1 MMNRNGV
8 PTGGRIRQGLL
19 IGLAIASVV
28 TMVQC
33 SSGDGDGGGTTT
45 APPTGRSYSQFAYT
59 ANFESGNVS
68 MFGVDSTGALV
79 SLGAPL
85 PAGRL
90 PHTINVDPRGR
101 FAYASNHEENFL
113 SGYRINSRTG
123 ILTPIPGP
131 LTIGDSVHASVFDRT
146 GRFLYVINGLPGG
159 ATPDSVITA
168 YTVNA
173 NGTLTAIG
181 APLSAGT
188 HAHNLTVDPGNTFV
202 YVASDTSNNIFVYA
216 IDPATGA
223 LTAVGAPVAGF
234 DRPAAVAVHPLGRFA
249 YVVNEGDIV
258 QIFDIDQATGALTPN
273 ALGATIGT
281 NGTRPHSIAIDTTGS
296 FLYVGNIDSNNIS
309 GYQIVQATGEL
320 VPLPGSPFPT
330 GLQPNDLTM
339 HPGGG
344 FVYVA
349 NYASDNIS
357 RLAIDSATGDLTP
370 SGTFPD
376 PTVVD
381 LDGPSGLGI
390 TNF

>member
-1 MMNRNGV
+1 MNRNGV
-8 PTGGRIRQGLL
+8 STGGRFRQGLL

-33 SSGDGDGGGTTT
+33 SSDDGGSTTT

-85 PAGRL
+85 PAGQH

-101 FAYASNHEENFL
+101 FAYVSNHEENFL

-159 ATPDSVITA
+159 ATPDSVISA

-173 NGTLTAIG
+173 NGTLTTIG
-181 APLSAGT
+181 APLAAGM

-216 IDPATGA
+216 IDSTTGA

-258 QIFDIDQATGALTPN
+258 QIFDIDQTTGALTPN

-281 NGTRPHSIAIDTTGS
+281 NGTRPNSIAIDTTGS
-296 FLYVGNIDSNNIS
+296 FLYVGNIDTNNID
-309 GYQIVQATGEL
+309 GYQIIQATGEL

-330 GLQPNDLTM
+330 GLQPNYLAM
-339 HPGGG
+339 HPRGG
-344 FVYVA
+344 FVYTA

-357 RLAIDSATGDLTP
+357 RLAIDSATGELTP
-370 SGTFPD
+370 AGTFPD

-381 LDGPSGLGI
+381 LDGPIGIGI
-390 TNF
+390 TSF

>member
-1 MMNRNGV
+1 MSRITV
-8 PTGGRIRQGLL
+8 LCGGRIRQGLL
-19 IGLAIASVV
+19 LGLAIASIV

-59 ANFESGNVS
+59 SNFESDNVS
-68 MFGVDSTGALV
+68 MFGVDSTGVLL

-85 PAGRL
+85 PAGQH
-90 PHTINVDPRGR
+90 PHTINVDPTGR
-101 FAYASNHEENFL
+101 FAYVSNHEDNFL
-113 SGYRINSRTG
+113 SGYTINSKTG
-123 ILTPIPGP
+123 VLTPIPGP
-131 LTIGDSVHASVFDRT
+131 LTIGDSVHDSVFDRT

-159 ATPDSVITA
+159 ATPNSSITA

-188 HAHNLTVDPGNTFV
+188 HAHNLTVNPGNTFV

-216 IDPATGA
+216 IDSTTGV

-234 DRPAAVAVHPLGRFA
+234 DRPAAVAVHPLGGFA
-249 YVVNEGDIV
+249 YVVNEGDII
-258 QIFDIDQATGALTPN
+258 QIFNVDPTTGALTPN
-273 ALGATIGT
+273 MFGATIGT
-281 NGTRPHSIAIDTTGS
+281 NGTRPHSIAIDTTGN

-309 GYQIVQATGEL
+309 GYLIVQATGEL
-320 VPLPGSPFPT
+320 VPLAGSPFAT
-330 GLQPNDLTM
+330 GLQPNYLTM
-339 HPGGG
+339 HPKGG

-357 RLAIDSATGDLTP
+357 RLVIDSTTGELTP

-381 LDGPSGLGI
+381 LDGPSGIGI